1 MMKAASVCQKIAKI
15 QMDLSSA
22 DYGHA
27 IFYPRLAI
35 EARLC
40 QGKPIDEINRN
51 YAMQDPLGL
60 ISRCASQGNFILTR
74 RSSLRRDYRMIFP
87 KKIWIRLYL
96 AIG

>member
-1 MMKAASVCQKIAKI
+1 MIKAASVCQKIAKI
-15 QMDLSSA
+15 QMDVSSA

-40 QGKPIDEINRN
+40 QGLPIDEINRN

-60 ISRCASQGNFILTR
+60 ISCCASRGNFVLTR
-74 RSSLRRDYRMIFP
+74 RSALR
-87 KKIWIRLYL
+87 
-96 AIG
+96 